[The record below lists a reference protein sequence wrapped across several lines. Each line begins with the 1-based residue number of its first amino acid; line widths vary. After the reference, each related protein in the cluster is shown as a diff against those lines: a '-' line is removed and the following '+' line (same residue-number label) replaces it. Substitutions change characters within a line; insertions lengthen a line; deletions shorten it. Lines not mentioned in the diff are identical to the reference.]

1 MNVEFHPADDPETVV
16 ATVAWDGSVRISCE
30 DEAVRSQLERAYR
43 STPVVTDDSSYR
55 RLGTSGEVV
64 IQPGDLEWFRAASQV
79 RAPAE
84 TGLVARLVPGIR
96 EGGFDPAA
104 GYRSFEDSIERLST
118 QGD

>member
-16 ATVAWDGSVRISCE
+16 ATVTWDGTVRIACE
-30 DEAVRSQLERAYR
+30 DDAVRAQLERAYR
-43 STPVVTDDSSYR
+43 HTPVVTDDASYR

-79 RAPAE
+79 RGPAE
-84 TGLVARLVPGIR
+84 TGLVARLVPGVR

-104 GYRSFEDSIERLST
+104 GYRTFEASIERLST
-118 QGD
+118 QGE